1 MEVPLGTLETV
12 IEYPNGVE
20 EVILVE
26 VETEG
31 CDEALSLEI
40 DVRLNPLEHVR
51 SQLQLEAEIFLFERD
66 QDEPLTVHDPKRRA
80 LRLIAHRH
88 KQVLVQVRFEH
99 LTKEHVFAPS
109 KTVFKVLQWAI
120 SKQGFNLDPVAAAK
134 ANLILPGADAPL
146 PRDSA
151 IGVFTKP
158 GEHVLIL
165 DLTLRDFT
173 NG

>member
-1 MEVPLGTLETV
+1 MGTHETV
-12 IEYPNGVE
+12 IDPAAPAQVV
-20 EVILVE
+20 EVILIE
-26 VETEG
+26 VEQEG
-31 CDEALSLEI
+31 RVEPSGLES
-40 DVRLNPLEHVR
+40 DARLDPLAHVR
-51 SQLQLEAEIFLFERD
+51 DHLELAAEIFLFERD
-66 QDEPLTVHDPKRRA
+66 QDEPLIACDPGRRA
-80 LRLIAHRH
+80 LRLVAHRH
-88 KQVLVQVRFEH
+88 KQLLVKVRYEH

-120 SKQGFNLDPVAAAK
+120 SKHGFNLDPVAAAK

-151 IGVFTKP
+151 IGVFTTP
-158 GEHVLIL
+158 GEHVLVL